1 MTDTDLRE
9 AMIEWLTDKGY
20 EGPNSFNVYG
30 RHKLGDTLTD
40 LVEDAL
46 DELDHRVIMG
56 EA

>member
-1 MTDTDLRE
+1 MTDAALRE
-9 AMIEWLTDKGY
+9 AMIKWLTDKGY

-30 RHKLGDTLTD
+30 RHKLGGALTD

-46 DELDHRVIMG
+46 DELDDR